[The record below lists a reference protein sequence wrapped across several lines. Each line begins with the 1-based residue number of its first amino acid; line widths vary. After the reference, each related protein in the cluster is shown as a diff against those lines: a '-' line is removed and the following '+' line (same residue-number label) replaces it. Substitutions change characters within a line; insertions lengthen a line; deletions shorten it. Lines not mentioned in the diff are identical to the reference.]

1 MRYNRVKTFAQRMP
15 LFRGLL
21 LLLNYTGVL
30 RLVTRLLLDRRVP
43 VRLKMLFPAAVAYV
57 ISPVDLVHDF
67 IPWIGRVDDLLALLL
82 ALVLFLGLAP
92 KDLVLEHLGKAPAN
106 SSGGPPDGSTVI
118 EGKYRVLDDEN

>member
-1 MRYNRVKTFAQRMP
+1 
-15 LFRGLL
+15 LLRGLL

-30 RLVTRLLLDRRVP
+30 RLVTRLLMDRRMP

-67 IPWIGRVDDLLALLL
+67 IPWAGRIDDLLALLL

-92 KDLVLEHLGKAPAN
+92 KDLVLEHLGRAPAN
-106 SSGGPPDGSTVI
+106 STGGPTDGSTVI
-118 EGKYRVLDDEN
+118 EGKYRVLDDDN